1 MSAKWPVYS
10 PTSKS
15 IKLRLKERLLNLTKK
30 KQKKKKEEIENTP
43 GPYEDKLCMQKYPHI
58 KVFTHKTWVNKICL
72 KQQKKKRKIKEIR
85 KGKSSWPVLV

>member
-1 MSAKWPVYS
+1 MACLQPHIKIHKAQAKGKVAQ
-10 PTSKS
+10 
-15 IKLRLKERLLNLTKK
+15 LNKK